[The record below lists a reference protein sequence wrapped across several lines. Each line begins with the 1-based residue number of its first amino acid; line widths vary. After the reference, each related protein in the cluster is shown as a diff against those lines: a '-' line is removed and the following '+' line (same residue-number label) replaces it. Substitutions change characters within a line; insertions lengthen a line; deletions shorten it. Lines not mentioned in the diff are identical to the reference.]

1 MSDFGP
7 VSLSELR
14 FYASRAALGAGCAQ
28 GIAEDVATTASWLA
42 KKKIDPTRALAHA
55 LDHIVNEAVTAAL
68 KKTVAA
74 GNITLL
80 SANGRPCSA
89 IYAGI
94 AASDQLALPRAE
106 AGCSIM
112 IENTDSP
119 LLAAA
124 FVRALSLNNHAVPMR
139 TARAGS
145 NRAVLSFSRVDFL
158 SAMSA
163 GNLILKRPL
172 GSEPA
177 PAQSIPGINDH
188 HNIRV
193 SRAGWDGILKHFKNS
208 LVAAS
213 EASRLSGAGAG
224 LVDTD

>member
-28 GIAEDVATTASWLA
+28 GIAEDLATTAIWLA

-74 GNITLL
+74 GNINLL

-94 AASDQLALPRAE
+94 AASDQLALLP
-106 AGCSIM
+106 AGAGHSVTIAD
-112 IENTDSP
+112 TDSP

-124 FVRALSLNNHAVPMR
+124 FAQALNPRHHNMLMQTAAARVNQTVSILTRA
-139 TARAGS
+139 
-145 NRAVLSFSRVDFL
+145 DFPPA
-158 SAMSA
+158 SPA
-163 GNLILKRPL
+163 GNLILKLHAKSAPPA
-172 GSEPA
+172 EAA
-177 PAQSIPGINDH
+177 PAINDH
-188 HNIRV
+188 HNIPV
-193 SRAGWDGILKHFKNS
+193 SRAGWDGILKHFNNS
-208 LVAAS
+208 LVAAT

>member
-28 GIAEDVATTASWLA
+28 GIAEDVATTAIWLA
-42 KKKIDPTRALAHA
+42 KKEIDPTRALAHA
-55 LDHIVNEAVTAAL
+55 LDHIVNEAVTATL

-74 GNITLL
+74 GNINLL

-94 AASDQLALPRAE
+94 AASDQLALLPTGA
-106 AGCSIM
+106 SHSVTIQD
-112 IENTDSP
+112 TDAP

-124 FVRALSLNNHAVPMR
+124 FAQALSPRNHNMLMQTAAARVNQAVSIL
-139 TARAGS
+139 TRA
-145 NRAVLSFSRVDFL
+145 DFPPA
-158 SAMSA
+158 SPA
-163 GNLILKRPL
+163 GNLILKLPA
-172 GSEPA
+172 GSEPS
-177 PAQSIPGINDH
+177 PAQSIPAINEH
-188 HNIRV
+188 HNIPV

>member
-28 GIAEDVATTASWLA
+28 GIAEDLATTAIWLA
-42 KKKIDPTRALAHA
+42 KKKIDPTRALAQA
-55 LDHIVNEAVTAAL
+55 LDHIVNEAVTVAL

-74 GNITLL
+74 GNINLL

-94 AASDQLALPRAE
+94 AASDQLALLP
-106 AGCSIM
+106 AGAGHSVTIAD
-112 IENTDSP
+112 TDSP

-124 FVRALSLNNHAVPMR
+124 FAQALNPHDHGMFMQ

-145 NRAVLSFSRVDFL
+145 NRAVLSISRVDFL
-158 SAMSA
+158 SVMSA
-163 GNLILKRPL
+163 GNLILKRSAQ
-172 GSEPA
+172 SEPA
-177 PAQSIPGINDH
+177 PTQAAPAINDH
-188 HNIRV
+188 HHIRV
-193 SRAGWDGILKHFKNS
+193 SRAGWDGILKHFNNS

>member
-14 FYASRAALGAGCAQ
+14 FYTSRAALGAGCAQ
-28 GIAEDVATTASWLA
+28 GIAEDVATTAIWLA

-74 GNITLL
+74 GDINLL

-94 AASDQLALPRAE
+94 AASDQLALLP
-106 AGCSIM
+106 AGASHAVTIQD
-112 IENTDSP
+112 TDAP

-124 FVRALSLNNHAVPMR
+124 FAQALNPQNHNMLMQTAAVRVNQTVSIL
-139 TARAGS
+139 TRAGFPPAS
-145 NRAVLSFSRVDFL
+145 P
-158 SAMSA
+158 A
-163 GNLILKRPL
+163 GNLILKLPAKSRQPL
-172 GSEPA
+172 AQTA
-177 PAQSIPGINDH
+177 PAINDH
-188 HNIRV
+188 HNIPV
-193 SRAGWDGILKHFKNS
+193 SRAGWNGILKHFKNS
-208 LVAAS
+208 LVAAT

>member
-14 FYASRAALGAGCAQ
+14 FYTSRAALGAGCAQ
-28 GIAEDVATTASWLA
+28 GIAEDVATTAIWLA
-42 KKKIDPTRALAHA
+42 KKEIDPTRALAHA

-74 GNITLL
+74 GNINLL

-94 AASDQLALPRAE
+94 AASDQLALLP
-106 AGCSIM
+106 AGASHSVTIAD
-112 IENTDSP
+112 TDAP

-124 FVRALSLNNHAVPMR
+124 FAQALNPQNHSVLMQTAAARVNQTVSILTRADFPP
-139 TARAGS
+139 GS
-145 NRAVLSFSRVDFL
+145 P
-158 SAMSA
+158 A
-163 GNLILKRPL
+163 GNLILKRPA

-177 PAQSIPGINDH
+177 PAQSIPAINDH

-193 SRAGWDGILKHFKNS
+193 SRKGWDGILKHFKNS
-208 LVAAS
+208 LVAATA
-213 EASRLSGAGAG
+213 ASRLSGAGAG

>member
-14 FYASRAALGAGCAQ
+14 FYTSRAALGAGCAQ
-28 GIAEDVATTASWLA
+28 GIAEDVATTAIWLA
-42 KKKIDPTRALAHA
+42 QKKIDPTRALAHA

-74 GNITLL
+74 GNINLL

-94 AASDQLALPRAE
+94 AASDQLALLP
-106 AGCSIM
+106 AGAGHAVTIAD
-112 IENTDSP
+112 TDSP
-119 LLAAA
+119 VLAAA
-124 FVRALSLNNHAVPMR
+124 FAQALNLNNHAVLMR
-139 TARAGS
+139 TAAARVNQTVSILTRADFPPGS
-145 NRAVLSFSRVDFL
+145 P
-158 SAMSA
+158 A
-163 GNLILKRPL
+163 GNLILKRPA

-177 PAQSIPGINDH
+177 PAQSIPAIHDP

-208 LVAAS
+208 LVAGT
-213 EASRLSGAGAG
+213 EASRLNGAGAG
-224 LVDTD
+224 VVDTD

>member
-14 FYASRAALGAGCAQ
+14 FYTSRAALGAGCAQ
-28 GIAEDVATTASWLA
+28 GIAEDVATTAIWLA

-74 GNITLL
+74 GDINLL

-94 AASDQLALPRAE
+94 AASDQLALLP
-106 AGCSIM
+106 AGAGHAVTIQD
-112 IENTDSP
+112 TDAP

-124 FVRALSLNNHAVPMR
+124 FAQALSPHNHAVPMR
-139 TARAGS
+139 TARADS
-145 NRAVLSFSRVDFL
+145 KRAVLSFSRADFL

-163 GNLILKRPL
+163 GNLILKLHAKSRQP
-172 GSEPA
+172 PAQTA
-177 PAQSIPGINDH
+177 PAINDH
-188 HNIRV
+188 HNIPV

-208 LVAAS
+208 LVAAT

>member
-28 GIAEDVATTASWLA
+28 GIAEDVATTAIWLA
-42 KKKIDPTRALAHA
+42 KKEIDPTRALAHA

-74 GNITLL
+74 GNINLL

-94 AASDQLALPRAE
+94 AASDQLALLPAKS
-106 AGCSIM
+106 GLSIM
-112 IENTDSP
+112 IEDTDSP

-124 FVRALSLNNHAVPMR
+124 FARALNLNDHGALVR
-139 TARAGS
+139 TACAGS
-145 NRAVLSFSRVDFL
+145 SRDVLSFSRADFM

-163 GNLILKRPL
+163 GNLILKRSAQ
-172 GSEPA
+172 SEPPPAQAA
-177 PAQSIPGINDH
+177 PAIDDH
-188 HNIRV
+188 HNIPV
-193 SRAGWDGILKHFKNS
+193 SRAGWDGILKHFNNS

>member
-28 GIAEDVATTASWLA
+28 GIAEDLATTAIWLA
-42 KKKIDPTRALAHA
+42 KKKIDPTRALAQA

-74 GNITLL
+74 GNINLL

-94 AASDQLALPRAE
+94 AASDQLALLPV
-106 AGCSIM
+106 GSSQSIM
-112 IENTDSP
+112 IEDTDSP

-124 FVRALSLNNHAVPMR
+124 FARALSLNDHDALLR

-145 NRAVLSFSRVDFL
+145 SRAVLSFTRADFM
-158 SAMSA
+158 SAMSP
-163 GNLILKRPL
+163 GNLTLKIHAKSGQP
-172 GSEPA
+172 PAQTA
-177 PAQSIPGINDH
+177 PAINDH
-188 HNIRV
+188 HHIPV
-193 SRAGWDGILKHFKNS
+193 SRAGWDGILKHFNNS
-208 LVAAS
+208 LVAAT